1 MEMKNP
7 PPMMMTEKMPTT
19 KPPTRS
25 TAVSRVSS
33 QGASVLIHERSITV
47 LHRKDSTPLNYGG
60 RLCAAGFRSGLC
72 RLGVKSGL
80 GVLSAPMSG
89 LPKADIVERLLPVG
103 ALFDGLGCAGRLI
116 HQLAGVDRGQ
126 FA

>member
-7 PPMMMTEKMPTT
+7 PPMMTEKMPTT

-47 LHRKDSTPLNYGG
+47 LHRKDSTPLNYGR
-60 RLCAAGFRSGLC
+60 RLCAAGFRSRLC
-72 RLGVKSGL
+72 RLGVKTGKSRSEQL
-80 GVLSAPMSG
+80 FSE
-89 LPKADIVERLLPVG
+89 LPSEADLTADIVDVSQCQCQTSA
-103 ALFDGLGCAGRLI
+103 ALVLQPTKFEF
-116 HQLAGVDRGQ
+116 VVKP
-126 FA
+126 